1 MLRVG
6 EFAEA
11 TIEAKRKWNDT
22 GIELVSGHE
31 YLFKATGRWTDWG
44 TVCDADGYASPNP
57 TLQAAEWLRRSPRSR
72 WFALIGALDANK
84 LTHFEIGRSRSLI
97 MPASGIL
104 TCFANDVAWMYWN
117 NSGSVHLYV
126 TRTY

>member
-1 MLRVG
+1 MLKVG

-31 YLFKATGRWTDWG
+31 YVFTAAGQWNDWG
-44 TVCDADGYASPNP
+44 TVCDADGYASPNQMLKA
-57 TLQAAEWLRRSPRSR
+57 TEWLRRSPRSR

-84 LTHFEIGRSRSLI
+84 LTQFEIGTGRSMI

-104 TCFANDVAWMYWN
+104 TCFANDLTWMYWN
-117 NSGSVHLYV
+117 NSGSVHLSV
-126 TRTY
+126 IRTY